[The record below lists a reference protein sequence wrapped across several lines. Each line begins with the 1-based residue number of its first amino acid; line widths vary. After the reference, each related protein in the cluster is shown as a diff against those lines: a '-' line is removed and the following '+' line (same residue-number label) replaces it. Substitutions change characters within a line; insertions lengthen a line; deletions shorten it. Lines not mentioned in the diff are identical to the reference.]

1 VAEPGGFPVAVLIR
15 DPEAGATIALR
26 GELDALSAEDARAI
40 FDEAA
45 RDRPSALV
53 VDMSELSFMDS
64 SGIALL
70 IGAANQIER
79 VTLRHPVP
87 MVLRVIEITG
97 LTDVFDI
104 EL

>member
-1 VAEPGGFPVAVLIR
+1 
-15 DPEAGATIALR
+15 
-26 GELDALSAEDARAI
+26 
-40 FDEAA
+40 
-45 RDRPSALV
+45 
-53 VDMSELSFMDS
+53 MSELSFMDS